1 MTSSAFKVLP
11 LEVVHATIRAR
22 MPPYPNLVSDS
33 NLVQETIDLLTCSGG
48 RAAASEIVD
57 AVFKLSHIYDEL
69 PGFLVPDLMRNDR
82 LFKIVENNPAE
93 LQADDSQSRLLRDL
107 DFVVVDVEATGAKT
121 PPNRLIELGRS
132 EEYTSELQSH

>member
-57 AVFKLSHIYDEL
+57 AVFKLSHIDAAL
-69 PGFLVPDLMRNDR
+69 AGFWVGFLIRVARR
-82 LFKIVENNPAE
+82 LKIAENTTVE
-93 LQADDSQSRLLRDL
+93 LKADDSQSRL
-107 DFVVVDVEATGAKT
+107 
-121 PPNRLIELGRS
+121 
-132 EEYTSELQSH
+132 